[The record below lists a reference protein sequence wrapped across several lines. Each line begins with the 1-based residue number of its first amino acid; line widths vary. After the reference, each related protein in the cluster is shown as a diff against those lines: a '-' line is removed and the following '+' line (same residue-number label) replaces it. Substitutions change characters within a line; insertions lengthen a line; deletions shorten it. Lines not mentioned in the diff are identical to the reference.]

1 MGNNNQKPRAHALDA
16 LRGYA
21 IITMVLSAMEAFS
34 VLPRWMY
41 HAQVPPPDHVFDP
54 TIYGI
59 TWVDIIFPFFLFSM
73 GAAIPLSLGRQHAK
87 GESIMKLTWKTVQRW
102 VKLTFFAIFIIH
114 AFPFMLGYEQE
125 WMRYAM
131 PIFFFIL
138 LCLMFMPNPFG
149 LSPYKARAITWSA
162 YLVAVGFMLLQPYAG
177 GAPFRLTDSDCIML
191 ILANVSLTGSIIYLL
206 TIGHPLRR
214 RALLPFLVALVMAA
228 HTANS
233 WPALLIHTSWLPWL
247 YLPAYQEYL
256 LIIIPGTVA
265 GEWIAQWLEKMKA
278 NDTSEGLVESVQKKN
293 EAVLENVNPL
303 KGGGEAVLENGNPL
317 KGGRG
322 AVLENG
328 NKVKNDEKAVLENVN
343 PLKGGR
349 GAVLENGNGV
359 KNDEKVV
366 LENGN
371 PLKGGGGAVLEN
383 ENKVRTRS
391 EEMKD
396 KENSLAL
403 PVAFLSLALIVVN
416 VVLLFGR
423 HLVANLVATMVLTAL
438 TAWLLRSRREAGT
451 TGVEAAKQRSA
462 SKDASSQN
470 AAKQEVSNREAS
482 SQEAAE
488 REVSNREASSQEA
501 AKQEVSSR
509 EASSQEASK
518 QEVYNHR
525 SSSITASPT
534 LHFWQRLSSAGA
546 YLLLLGLCLE
556 SYEGGIRKDDVTL
569 SYLFVTCGLAFYALL
584 LLTVVCDH
592 WHVRWLC
599 APLEM
604 VGKNPMV
611 AYVSAS
617 MVIIPVLILTHIY
630 PYIDALSS
638 QPLTGFL
645 KGVLLTTLCMAL
657 TAWFTHKRW
666 FWKT

>member
-191 ILANVSLTGSIIYLL
+191 ILANVSLIGSIIYLL

-214 RALLPFLVALVMAA
+214 LALLPFLVALFMAA

-278 NDTSEGLVESVQKKN
+278 NDTSKGLVDNYKKKSES
-293 EAVLENVNPL
+293 VLENVNPL
-303 KGGGEAVLENGNPL
+303 KGG
-317 KGGRG
+317 KG

-328 NKVKNDEKAVLENVN
+328 NKVKNDEKAVLEN
-343 PLKGGR
+343 
-349 GAVLENGNGV
+349 
-359 KNDEKVV
+359 
-366 LENGN
+366 
-371 PLKGGGGAVLEN
+371 

-391 EEMKD
+391 EEMKE
-396 KENSLAL
+396 KENALAL
-403 PVAFLSLALIVVN
+403 PVALLSLALIVVN

-423 HLVANLVATMVLTAL
+423 YLVANLVATMVLTAL

-451 TGVEAAKQRSA
+451 TGVEAAKQ
-462 SKDASSQN
+462 DT
-470 AAKQEVSNREAS
+470 SN
-482 SQEAAE
+482 Q
-488 REVSNREASSQEA
+488 
-501 AKQEVSSR
+501 
-509 EASSQEASK
+509 
-518 QEVYNHR
+518 R
-525 SSSITASPT
+525 SSSTPASPT

-617 MVIIPVLILTHIY
+617 MVIIPVLILTQLY

-645 KGVLLTTLCMAL
+645 KGVLLTALCMAL

>member
-214 RALLPFLVALVMAA
+214 LALLPFLVALFMAA

-247 YLPAYQEYL
+247 YLPASQVYL

-278 NDTSEGLVESVQKKN
+278 NDTSKALVDNYQKKS

-303 KGGGEAVLENGNPL
+303 KGGRE
-317 KGGRG
+317 

-328 NKVKNDEKAVLENVN
+328 NKVKNDEK
-343 PLKGGR
+343 
-349 GAVLENGNGV
+349 
-359 KNDEKVV
+359 
-366 LENGN
+366 
-371 PLKGGGGAVLEN
+371 AVLEN

-396 KENSLAL
+396 KENALAL
-403 PVAFLSLALIVVN
+403 PVALLSLALIVVN

-438 TAWLLRSRREAGT
+438 TAWLLRSRRKAGT
-451 TGVEAAKQRSA
+451 TGVETAKQRDA

-470 AAKQEVSNREAS
+470 
-482 SQEAAE
+482 
-488 REVSNREASSQEA
+488 A

-518 QEVYNHR
+518 QEVYNQKC
-525 SSSITASPT
+525 SSITASPT

-645 KGVLLTTLCMAL
+645 KGVLLTALCMAL

>member
-214 RALLPFLVALVMAA
+214 LALLPFLVALFMAA

-233 WPALLIHTSWLPWL
+233 WPALLIHTSWLPWI

-265 GEWIAQWLEKMKA
+265 GEWIAQWLETMKA
-278 NDTSEGLVESVQKKN
+278 NDTSKGLVESFQKKN

-303 KGGGEAVLENGNPL
+303 KSR
-317 KGGRG
+317 RG

-349 GAVLENGNGV
+349 ESVLQ
-359 KNDEKVV
+359 
-366 LENGN
+366 
-371 PLKGGGGAVLEN
+371 N

-396 KENSLAL
+396 KENALAL

-462 SKDASSQN
+462 SRDVSSQN

-482 SQEAAE
+482 L
-488 REVSNREASSQEA
+488 QEA

-518 QEVYNHR
+518 QEVSSREASSQEVYNHR

-630 PYIDALSS
+630 PYIDSLSS

>member
-214 RALLPFLVALVMAA
+214 LALLPFLVALFMAA

-247 YLPAYQEYL
+247 YLPAYQVYL

-278 NDTSEGLVESVQKKN
+278 NDTSEGLVESYQKKN

-303 KGGGEAVLENGNPL
+303 KS
-317 KGGRG
+317 R
-322 AVLENG
+322 
-328 NKVKNDEKAVLENVN
+328 
-343 PLKGGR
+343 R

-366 LENGN
+366 LEN
-371 PLKGGGGAVLEN
+371 

-396 KENSLAL
+396 KENALAL
-403 PVAFLSLALIVVN
+403 PVALLSLALIIVN

-482 SQEAAE
+482 L
-488 REVSNREASSQEA
+488 QEA

-518 QEVYNHR
+518 QEVYNQKT
-525 SSSITASPT
+525 SSIPASPT

-645 KGVLLTTLCMAL
+645 KGVLLTALCMAL

>member
-125 WMRYAM
+125 WMRFAM

-214 RALLPFLVALVMAA
+214 LALLPFLVALFMAA

-278 NDTSEGLVESVQKKN
+278 NYTSKGLVDNYQKKS
-293 EAVLENVNPL
+293 
-303 KGGGEAVLENGNPL
+303 EAVLENGNPL

-322 AVLENG
+322 AVLENV
-328 NKVKNDEKAVLENVN
+328 NKVKNDEKV
-343 PLKGGR
+343 
-349 GAVLENGNGV
+349 
-359 KNDEKVV
+359 
-366 LENGN
+366 
-371 PLKGGGGAVLEN
+371 VLEN

-396 KENSLAL
+396 KENALAL
-403 PVAFLSLALIVVN
+403 PVALLSLALIVVN

-451 TGVEAAKQRSA
+451 TGVEAAKQ
-462 SKDASSQN
+462 
-470 AAKQEVSNREAS
+470 ETSN
-482 SQEAAE
+482 Q
-488 REVSNREASSQEA
+488 
-501 AKQEVSSR
+501 
-509 EASSQEASK
+509 
-518 QEVYNHR
+518 R
-525 SSSITASPT
+525 SSSAPASPT

-617 MVIIPVLILTHIY
+617 MVIIPVLILTQLY
-630 PYIDALSS
+630 SYIDSLSS

-645 KGVLLTTLCMAL
+645 KGVLLTALCMAL

>member
-149 LSPYKARAITWSA
+149 LSPYKARTITWSA

-206 TIGHPLRR
+206 TIGHHLRR
-214 RALLPFLVALVMAA
+214 LALLPFLVALFMAA

-233 WPALLIHTSWLPWL
+233 WPALFIHTSWLPWL

-278 NDTSEGLVESVQKKN
+278 NDMSKGLVDNYQKKN
-293 EAVLENVNPL
+293 EAVLES
-303 KGGGEAVLENGNPL
+303 G
-317 KGGRG
+317 
-322 AVLENG
+322 
-328 NKVKNDEKAVLENVN
+328 N

-366 LENGN
+366 LEN
-371 PLKGGGGAVLEN
+371 

-391 EEMKD
+391 EEMKC
-396 KENSLAL
+396 KENALAL
-403 PVAFLSLALIVVN
+403 PVALLSLALIVVN

-438 TAWLLRSRREAGT
+438 TAWLLRSRREAGK
-451 TGVEAAKQRSA
+451 TGVEAAKQRAA
-462 SKDASSQN
+462 SQDASSQN
-470 AAKQEVSNREAS
+470 AAKQELSNRD
-482 SQEAAE
+482 
-488 REVSNREASSQEA
+488 ASSQEA
-501 AKQEVSSR
+501 AKQEV
-509 EASSQEASK
+509 
-518 QEVYNHR
+518 YNQK
-525 SSSITASPT
+525 SSSAPVSPT

-645 KGVLLTTLCMAL
+645 KGVLLTALCMAL

>member
-87 GESIMKLTWKTVQRW
+87 GKSIMKLTWKTVQRW

-214 RALLPFLVALVMAA
+214 LALLPFLVALFMAA

-278 NDTSEGLVESVQKKN
+278 NDTSEGLVESYQKKN
-293 EAVLENVNPL
+293 EAVLES
-303 KGGGEAVLENGNPL
+303 G
-317 KGGRG
+317 
-322 AVLENG
+322 
-328 NKVKNDEKAVLENVN
+328 N

-359 KNDEKVV
+359 KNDEKAVLENVNLLKGGGGAV

-371 PLKGGGGAVLEN
+371 KVKNDEKAVLEN

-396 KENSLAL
+396 KENALAL
-403 PVAFLSLALIVVN
+403 PVALLSLALIVVN

-451 TGVEAAKQRSA
+451 TGVEAAKQRAA
-462 SKDASSQN
+462 SRDASLQE
-470 AAKQEVSNREAS
+470 AAKQET
-482 SQEAAE
+482 
-488 REVSNREASSQEA
+488 SNREASSQEA
-501 AKQEVSSR
+501 AKQEV
-509 EASSQEASK
+509 
-518 QEVYNHR
+518 YNHR
-525 SSSITASPT
+525 YSSIPASPT

-630 PYIDALSS
+630 PYIDSLSS

-645 KGVLLTTLCMAL
+645 KGVLLTALCMAL

>member
-214 RALLPFLVALVMAA
+214 LALLPFLVALFMAA

-278 NDTSEGLVESVQKKN
+278 NDTSKGLVENYQKKS
-293 EAVLENVNPL
+293 
-303 KGGGEAVLENGNPL
+303 EAVLENGNPL

-328 NKVKNDEKAVLENVN
+328 N
-343 PLKGGR
+343 
-349 GAVLENGNGV
+349 GV
-359 KNDEKVV
+359 KNDEK
-366 LENGN
+366 
-371 PLKGGGGAVLEN
+371 AVLEN

-391 EEMKD
+391 EEMKE
-396 KENSLAL
+396 KENALAL
-403 PVAFLSLALIVVN
+403 PVALLSLALIVVN

-438 TAWLLRSRREAGT
+438 TAWLLRSRRKAGT
-451 TGVEAAKQRSA
+451 TGVEAAKQ
-462 SKDASSQN
+462 
-470 AAKQEVSNREAS
+470 ETSN
-482 SQEAAE
+482 Q
-488 REVSNREASSQEA
+488 
-501 AKQEVSSR
+501 
-509 EASSQEASK
+509 
-518 QEVYNHR
+518 R
-525 SSSITASPT
+525 SSSAPASPT

-645 KGVLLTTLCMAL
+645 KGVLLTSLCMAL

>member
-125 WMRYAM
+125 WMCYAM

-214 RALLPFLVALVMAA
+214 LALLPFLVALFMAA

-278 NDTSEGLVESVQKKN
+278 NDTSKGLVDNYKK
-293 EAVLENVNPL
+293 
-303 KGGGEAVLENGNPL
+303 KSEAVLENGNPL

-328 NKVKNDEKAVLENVN
+328 NKVKNDEKAVLEN
-343 PLKGGR
+343 
-349 GAVLENGNGV
+349 
-359 KNDEKVV
+359 
-366 LENGN
+366 
-371 PLKGGGGAVLEN
+371 

-391 EEMKD
+391 EEMKE
-396 KENSLAL
+396 KENALAL
-403 PVAFLSLALIVVN
+403 PVALLSLALIVVN

-438 TAWLLRSRREAGT
+438 TAWLLRSRRKAGT
-451 TGVEAAKQRSA
+451 TGVEAAKQRAA

-470 AAKQEVSNREAS
+470 AAKQEL
-482 SQEAAE
+482 
-488 REVSNREASSQEA
+488 SNREASSQEA
-501 AKQEVSSR
+501 AKQEV
-509 EASSQEASK
+509 
-518 QEVYNHR
+518 YNQK
-525 SSSITASPT
+525 SSSIPASPT

-645 KGVLLTTLCMAL
+645 KGVLLTALCMAL

>member
-102 VKLTFFAIFIIH
+102 VKLTLFAIFIIH

-214 RALLPFLVALVMAA
+214 LALLPFLVALFMAA

-247 YLPAYQEYL
+247 YLPAYQVYL

-278 NDTSEGLVESVQKKN
+278 NDTSKGLVESYQKKN

-303 KGGGEAVLENGNPL
+303 KGGRE
-317 KGGRG
+317 
-322 AVLENG
+322 
-328 NKVKNDEKAVLENVN
+328 
-343 PLKGGR
+343 
-349 GAVLENGNGV
+349 AVLENGNGV

-366 LENGN
+366 LED
-371 PLKGGGGAVLEN
+371 

-396 KENSLAL
+396 KENALAL

-438 TAWLLRSRREAGT
+438 TAWLLRSRREAST
-451 TGVEAAKQRSA
+451 TGVEAAKQRAA
-462 SKDASSQN
+462 SRDASSQN
-470 AAKQEVSNREAS
+470 AAKQEVSNREAP

-488 REVSNREASSQEA
+488 REV
-501 AKQEVSSR
+501 
-509 EASSQEASK
+509 
-518 QEVYNHR
+518 YNQKT
-525 SSSITASPT
+525 SSIPASPT

-617 MVIIPVLILTHIY
+617 MVIIPVLILTQLY

>member
-138 LCLMFMPNPFG
+138 LCLMFMSNPFG

-214 RALLPFLVALVMAA
+214 LALLPFLVALFMAA

-278 NDTSEGLVESVQKKN
+278 NDTSKGLVDNYQKKS
-293 EAVLENVNPL
+293 
-303 KGGGEAVLENGNPL
+303 EAVLENGNPL

-328 NKVKNDEKAVLENVN
+328 NKVKNDEKAVLEN
-343 PLKGGR
+343 
-349 GAVLENGNGV
+349 
-359 KNDEKVV
+359 
-366 LENGN
+366 
-371 PLKGGGGAVLEN
+371 

-391 EEMKD
+391 EEMKE
-396 KENSLAL
+396 KENALAL
-403 PVAFLSLALIVVN
+403 PVALLSLALIVVN

-438 TAWLLRSRREAGT
+438 TAWLLRSRRKAGT
-451 TGVEAAKQRSA
+451 TGVEAAKQRAA

-470 AAKQEVSNREAS
+470 AAKQEL
-482 SQEAAE
+482 
-488 REVSNREASSQEA
+488 SNREASSQEA
-501 AKQEVSSR
+501 AKQEV
-509 EASSQEASK
+509 
-518 QEVYNHR
+518 YNQK
-525 SSSITASPT
+525 SSSIPASPT

-645 KGVLLTTLCMAL
+645 KGVLLTALCMAL

>member
-149 LSPYKARAITWSA
+149 LSQYKARAITWSA

-214 RALLPFLVALVMAA
+214 LALLPFLVALFMAA

-247 YLPAYQEYL
+247 YLPAYQVYL

-278 NDTSEGLVESVQKKN
+278 NDTSEGLVESYQKKN
-293 EAVLENVNPL
+293 E
-303 KGGGEAVLENGNPL
+303 
-317 KGGRG
+317 
-322 AVLENG
+322 
-328 NKVKNDEKAVLENVN
+328 AVLENVN

-383 ENKVRTRS
+383 GNKVKNDEKAVLENENKVRTRS

-396 KENSLAL
+396 KENALAL
-403 PVAFLSLALIVVN
+403 PVALLSLALIIVN

-451 TGVEAAKQRSA
+451 PGVEAAKQRVA

-470 AAKQEVSNREAS
+470 AAKQEVSSREAS
-482 SQEAAE
+482 SQEAAKQ
-488 REVSNREASSQEA
+488 EVYNREASSQEA
-501 AKQEVSSR
+501 AKQEV
-509 EASSQEASK
+509 
-518 QEVYNHR
+518 YNQKC
-525 SSSITASPT
+525 SSIPASPT

-617 MVIIPVLILTHIY
+617 MVIIPVLILTQLY

-645 KGVLLTTLCMAL
+645 KGVLLTALCMAL

>member
-214 RALLPFLVALVMAA
+214 LALLPFLVALFMAA

-265 GEWIAQWLEKMKA
+265 GEWIAQWLETMKA
-278 NDTSEGLVESVQKKN
+278 NDTSKGLVESYQKKN
-293 EAVLENVNPL
+293 EAVLES
-303 KGGGEAVLENGNPL
+303 GNPL

-328 NKVKNDEKAVLENVN
+328 NKVKNDEKAVLEN
-343 PLKGGR
+343 
-349 GAVLENGNGV
+349 
-359 KNDEKVV
+359 
-366 LENGN
+366 
-371 PLKGGGGAVLEN
+371 

-391 EEMKD
+391 EEMKE
-396 KENSLAL
+396 KENALAL
-403 PVAFLSLALIVVN
+403 PVALLSLALIVVN

-451 TGVEAAKQRSA
+451 TGVEAAKQRAA
-462 SKDASSQN
+462 SKD
-470 AAKQEVSNREAS
+470 
-482 SQEAAE
+482 
-488 REVSNREASSQEA
+488 ASSQEA
-501 AKQEVSSR
+501 AKQEV
-509 EASSQEASK
+509 
-518 QEVYNHR
+518 YNQK
-525 SSSITASPT
+525 SSSAPASPT

-604 VGKNPMV
+604 VGKSPMV

-645 KGVLLTTLCMAL
+645 KGVLLTSLCMAL

>member
-214 RALLPFLVALVMAA
+214 LALLPFLVALFMAA

-247 YLPAYQEYL
+247 YLPAYQVYL

-278 NDTSEGLVESVQKKN
+278 NDTSKGLVESYQKKN

-303 KGGGEAVLENGNPL
+303 KGGREAVLENW
-317 KGGRG
+317 
-322 AVLENG
+322 
-328 NKVKNDEKAVLENVN
+328 NKVKNDEKVVLENVN
-343 PLKGGR
+343 PLKSRR

-359 KNDEKVV
+359 KNDEK
-366 LENGN
+366 
-371 PLKGGGGAVLEN
+371 AVLES

-396 KENSLAL
+396 KENALAL
-403 PVAFLSLALIVVN
+403 PVALLSLALIIVN

-438 TAWLLRSRREAGT
+438 SAWLLRSRRKAGT
-451 TGVEAAKQRSA
+451 TGVEAAKQRA
-462 SKDASSQN
+462 APRDASSQN
-470 AAKQEVSNREAS
+470 
-482 SQEAAE
+482 
-488 REVSNREASSQEA
+488 A

-509 EASSQEASK
+509 EASSQEAAK
-518 QEVYNHR
+518 QEVYNR
-525 SSSITASPT
+525 EASSQEAAKQEVYNQKTSSIPASPT

-617 MVIIPVLILTHIY
+617 MVIIPVLILTQLY

-645 KGVLLTTLCMAL
+645 KGVLLTALCMAL

>member
-125 WMRYAM
+125 WMRFAM

-149 LSPYKARAITWSA
+149 LSPYKARTITWSA

-214 RALLPFLVALVMAA
+214 LALLPFLVALFMAA

-233 WPALLIHTSWLPWL
+233 WPAQLIHTSWLPWL

-278 NDTSEGLVESVQKKN
+278 NDMSKGLVDNYQKKN
-293 EAVLENVNPL
+293 
-303 KGGGEAVLENGNPL
+303 EAVLENGNPL

-328 NKVKNDEKAVLENVN
+328 NKVKNDEKAVLEKGN

-349 GAVLENGNGV
+349 EAVLENVNKV
-359 KNDEKVV
+359 KNDEKV
-366 LENGN
+366 
-371 PLKGGGGAVLEN
+371 VLEN

-396 KENSLAL
+396 KENALAL
-403 PVAFLSLALIVVN
+403 PVALLSLALIVVN

-451 TGVEAAKQRSA
+451 TGVEAAKQ
-462 SKDASSQN
+462 
-470 AAKQEVSNREAS
+470 EISN
-482 SQEAAE
+482 Q
-488 REVSNREASSQEA
+488 
-501 AKQEVSSR
+501 K
-509 EASSQEASK
+509 
-518 QEVYNHR
+518 
-525 SSSITASPT
+525 SSSAPASPT

-645 KGVLLTTLCMAL
+645 KGVLLTALCMAL

>member
-214 RALLPFLVALVMAA
+214 LALLPFLVALFMAA

-265 GEWIAQWLEKMKA
+265 GEWIAQWLEKMKT
-278 NDTSEGLVESVQKKN
+278 NDTSKGLVDNYQKKN
-293 EAVLENVNPL
+293 
-303 KGGGEAVLENGNPL
+303 EAVLENGNPL
-317 KGGRG
+317 KGGRE

-328 NKVKNDEKAVLENVN
+328 NKVKNDEK
-343 PLKGGR
+343 
-349 GAVLENGNGV
+349 
-359 KNDEKVV
+359 
-366 LENGN
+366 
-371 PLKGGGGAVLEN
+371 AVLEN

-396 KENSLAL
+396 KENALAL
-403 PVAFLSLALIVVN
+403 PVALLSLALIVVN

-438 TAWLLRSRREAGT
+438 TAWLLRSRRKAGT
-451 TGVEAAKQRSA
+451 TGVEAAKQ
-462 SKDASSQN
+462 
-470 AAKQEVSNREAS
+470 ETSN
-482 SQEAAE
+482 Q
-488 REVSNREASSQEA
+488 
-501 AKQEVSSR
+501 K
-509 EASSQEASK
+509 
-518 QEVYNHR
+518 
-525 SSSITASPT
+525 SSSTPASPT

-645 KGVLLTTLCMAL
+645 KGVLLTALCMAL

>member
-214 RALLPFLVALVMAA
+214 LALLPFLVALFMAA

-278 NDTSEGLVESVQKKN
+278 NDTSKGLVENFQKKS

-303 KGGGEAVLENGNPL
+303 KSR
-317 KGGRG
+317 RG

-328 NKVKNDEKAVLENVN
+328 DKVKNDEKAVLENVN
-343 PLKGGR
+343 LLKGGR
-349 GAVLENGNGV
+349 E
-359 KNDEKVV
+359 
-366 LENGN
+366 
-371 PLKGGGGAVLEN
+371 AVLEN

-396 KENSLAL
+396 KENALAL

-482 SQEAAE
+482 L
-488 REVSNREASSQEA
+488 QEA

-617 MVIIPVLILTHIY
+617 MVIIPVLILTQLY

>member
-125 WMRYAM
+125 WMCYAM

-214 RALLPFLVALVMAA
+214 LALLPFLVALFMAA

-233 WPALLIHTSWLPWL
+233 WPAQLIHTSWLPWL

-278 NDTSEGLVESVQKKN
+278 NDTSKGLVENCQKKN
-293 EAVLENVNPL
+293 
-303 KGGGEAVLENGNPL
+303 GAVLENGNPL

-328 NKVKNDEKAVLENVN
+328 NKVKNDEKV
-343 PLKGGR
+343 
-349 GAVLENGNGV
+349 
-359 KNDEKVV
+359 
-366 LENGN
+366 
-371 PLKGGGGAVLEN
+371 VLEN

-396 KENSLAL
+396 KENALAL
-403 PVAFLSLALIVVN
+403 PVALLSLALIVVN

-451 TGVEAAKQRSA
+451 TGVEAAKQ
-462 SKDASSQN
+462 
-470 AAKQEVSNREAS
+470 ETSN
-482 SQEAAE
+482 Q
-488 REVSNREASSQEA
+488 
-501 AKQEVSSR
+501 K
-509 EASSQEASK
+509 
-518 QEVYNHR
+518 
-525 SSSITASPT
+525 SSSTPVSPT

-645 KGVLLTTLCMAL
+645 KGVLLTALCMAL

>member
-149 LSPYKARAITWSA
+149 LSPYKARTITWSA

-214 RALLPFLVALVMAA
+214 LALLPFLVALFMAA

-233 WPALLIHTSWLPWL
+233 WPAQLIHTSWLPWL

-278 NDTSEGLVESVQKKN
+278 NDTSKGLVDNYQKKN
-293 EAVLENVNPL
+293 EAVLENVNLL
-303 KGGGEAVLENGNPL
+303 KGGG
-317 KGGRG
+317 G

-328 NKVKNDEKAVLENVN
+328 NKVKNDEK
-343 PLKGGR
+343 
-349 GAVLENGNGV
+349 
-359 KNDEKVV
+359 
-366 LENGN
+366 
-371 PLKGGGGAVLEN
+371 AVLEN

-396 KENSLAL
+396 KENALAL
-403 PVAFLSLALIVVN
+403 PVALLSLALIIVN

-482 SQEAAE
+482 L
-488 REVSNREASSQEA
+488 QEA

-509 EASSQEASK
+509 EASS

-645 KGVLLTTLCMAL
+645 KGVLLTALCMAL

>member
-214 RALLPFLVALVMAA
+214 LALLPFLVALFMAA

-233 WPALLIHTSWLPWL
+233 WPAQLIHTSWLPWL

-278 NDTSEGLVESVQKKN
+278 NDTSKGLVDNYQKKS
-293 EAVLENVNPL
+293 
-303 KGGGEAVLENGNPL
+303 EAVLENGNPL

-328 NKVKNDEKAVLENVN
+328 NKVKNDEKAVLEKGN

-349 GAVLENGNGV
+349 GAVLENVNKV
-359 KNDEKVV
+359 KNDEKV
-366 LENGN
+366 
-371 PLKGGGGAVLEN
+371 VLEN

-396 KENSLAL
+396 KENALAL
-403 PVAFLSLALIVVN
+403 PVALLSLALIVVN

-451 TGVEAAKQRSA
+451 TGVEAAKQ
-462 SKDASSQN
+462 
-470 AAKQEVSNREAS
+470 ETSN
-482 SQEAAE
+482 Q
-488 REVSNREASSQEA
+488 
-501 AKQEVSSR
+501 
-509 EASSQEASK
+509 
-518 QEVYNHR
+518 R
-525 SSSITASPT
+525 SSSAPASPT

-617 MVIIPVLILTHIY
+617 MVIIPVLILTQLY
-630 PYIDALSS
+630 SYIDSLSS

-645 KGVLLTTLCMAL
+645 KGVLLTALCMAL

>member
-125 WMRYAM
+125 WMCYAM

-214 RALLPFLVALVMAA
+214 LALLPFLVALFMAA

-233 WPALLIHTSWLPWL
+233 WPAQLIHTSWLPWL

-265 GEWIAQWLEKMKA
+265 GEWIAQWLEKMKT
-278 NDTSEGLVESVQKKN
+278 NDTSMGLVDNYQKKN
-293 EAVLENVNPL
+293 
-303 KGGGEAVLENGNPL
+303 GAVLENGNPL
-317 KGGRG
+317 KGGR
-322 AVLENG
+322 E
-328 NKVKNDEKAVLENVN
+328 
-343 PLKGGR
+343 
-349 GAVLENGNGV
+349 AVLENGNGV
-359 KNDEKVV
+359 KNDEK
-366 LENGN
+366 
-371 PLKGGGGAVLEN
+371 AVLEN

-391 EEMKD
+391 EEMKE
-396 KENSLAL
+396 KENALAL
-403 PVAFLSLALIVVN
+403 PVALLSLALIVVN

-451 TGVEAAKQRSA
+451 TDVEAAKQRAA
-462 SKDASSQN
+462 SKDASSQE

-482 SQEAAE
+482 SQEAA
-488 REVSNREASSQEA
+488 
-501 AKQEVSSR
+501 
-509 EASSQEASK
+509 K
-518 QEVYNHR
+518 QEVYNQK
-525 SSSITASPT
+525 SSSAPVSPT

-611 AYVSAS
+611 AYVSSS

-645 KGVLLTTLCMAL
+645 KGVLLTALCMAL

>member
-87 GESIMKLTWKTVQRW
+87 GESITKLTWKTVQRW

-149 LSPYKARAITWSA
+149 YSPYKARAITWSA

-214 RALLPFLVALVMAA
+214 LALLPFLIALFMAA

-233 WPALLIHTSWLPWL
+233 WPAQLIHTSWLPWL

-278 NDTSEGLVESVQKKN
+278 KDTGKGLVENYQIN
-293 EAVLENVNPL
+293 
-303 KGGGEAVLENGNPL
+303 EAVLENGNPL
-317 KGGRG
+317 KGGRE
-322 AVLENG
+322 AALENG
-328 NKVKNDEKAVLENVN
+328 KGVKDVEKAVLENEIKDEEQEVLEN
-343 PLKGGR
+343 NEEKKGGR
-349 GAVLENGNGV
+349 GAVLESGNKV

-371 PLKGGGGAVLEN
+371 
-383 ENKVRTRS
+383 KVRTKS
-391 EEMKD
+391 EEMKE
-396 KENSLAL
+396 KENALAL
-403 PVAFLSLALIVVN
+403 PVALLSLILIVTN

-423 HLVANLVATMVLTAL
+423 HLVVNLIATMVLTAL

-451 TGVEAAKQRSA
+451 TGVEAAKQR
-462 SKDASSQN
+462 
-470 AAKQEVSNREAS
+470 AALKEAS
-482 SQEAAE
+482 SQGAAKQ
-488 REVSNREASSQEA
+488 EVSNREASSQEA
-501 AKQEVSSR
+501 AKQEVSNR
-509 EASSQEASK
+509 EASSQEAAKQRISNREASSQEAAK
-518 QEVYNHR
+518 QEVSNQK
-525 SSSITASPT
+525 SSSTPASPT

-617 MVIIPVLILTHIY
+617 MVIIPVLILTQLY

-645 KGVLLTTLCMAL
+645 KGVLLTALCMAL

>member
-214 RALLPFLVALVMAA
+214 LALLPFLVALFMAA

-265 GEWIAQWLEKMKA
+265 GEWIAQWLETMKA
-278 NDTSEGLVESVQKKN
+278 NDTSKGLVDNYQKKS
-293 EAVLENVNPL
+293 
-303 KGGGEAVLENGNPL
+303 EAVLENGNPL

-328 NKVKNDEKAVLENVN
+328 NKVKNDEKAVLENGN
-343 PLKGGR
+343 PLKGR
-349 GAVLENGNGV
+349 REAVLENGNGV
-359 KNDEKVV
+359 KNDEKV
-366 LENGN
+366 
-371 PLKGGGGAVLEN
+371 VLEN

-396 KENSLAL
+396 KENALAL
-403 PVAFLSLALIVVN
+403 PVALLSLALIVVN

-451 TGVEAAKQRSA
+451 TGVEAAKQ
-462 SKDASSQN
+462 
-470 AAKQEVSNREAS
+470 ETSN
-482 SQEAAE
+482 Q
-488 REVSNREASSQEA
+488 
-501 AKQEVSSR
+501 
-509 EASSQEASK
+509 
-518 QEVYNHR
+518 R
-525 SSSITASPT
+525 SSSAPASPT

-617 MVIIPVLILTHIY
+617 MVIIPVLILTQLY

-645 KGVLLTTLCMAL
+645 KGVLLTALCMAL

>member
-177 GAPFRLTDSDCIML
+177 GAPFRLNDSDCIML

-214 RALLPFLVALVMAA
+214 LALLPFLVALFMAA

-247 YLPAYQEYL
+247 YLPAYQVYL

-278 NDTSEGLVESVQKKN
+278 NDTSEGLVESYQKKN

-303 KGGGEAVLENGNPL
+303 KGG
-317 KGGRG
+317 RG
-322 AVLENG
+322 S
-328 NKVKNDEKAVLENVN
+328 
-343 PLKGGR
+343 
-349 GAVLENGNGV
+349 VLENGNGV
-359 KNDEKVV
+359 KNDEK
-366 LENGN
+366 
-371 PLKGGGGAVLEN
+371 AVLEN

-396 KENSLAL
+396 KENALAL
-403 PVAFLSLALIVVN
+403 PVALLSLALIIVN

-451 TGVEAAKQRSA
+451 TGVEAAKQRAA
-462 SKDASSQN
+462 SRDASSQN

-501 AKQEVSSR
+501 AKQEV
-509 EASSQEASK
+509 
-518 QEVYNHR
+518 YNQKT
-525 SSSITASPT
+525 SSIPASPT

-617 MVIIPVLILTHIY
+617 MVIIPVLILTQLY

-645 KGVLLTTLCMAL
+645 KGVLLTALCMAL

>member
-138 LCLMFMPNPFG
+138 LCLMFMSNPFG

-214 RALLPFLVALVMAA
+214 LALLPFLVALFMAA

-265 GEWIAQWLEKMKA
+265 GEWIAQWLETMKA
-278 NDTSEGLVESVQKKN
+278 NDTSKGLVDNYQKKS
-293 EAVLENVNPL
+293 
-303 KGGGEAVLENGNPL
+303 EAVLENGNPL

-328 NKVKNDEKAVLENVN
+328 N
-343 PLKGGR
+343 
-349 GAVLENGNGV
+349 GV
-359 KNDEKVV
+359 KNDEK
-366 LENGN
+366 
-371 PLKGGGGAVLEN
+371 AVLEN

-391 EEMKD
+391 EDMKD
-396 KENSLAL
+396 KENALAL
-403 PVAFLSLALIVVN
+403 PVALLSLALIVVN

-438 TAWLLRSRREAGT
+438 TAWLLRSRRAAGT
-451 TGVEAAKQRSA
+451 TGVEAAKQRA
-462 SKDASSQN
+462 ALKDASSQN
-470 AAKQEVSNREAS
+470 AAKQEL
-482 SQEAAE
+482 
-488 REVSNREASSQEA
+488 SNREASSQEA

-509 EASSQEASK
+509 EASSQEAAQ
-518 QEVYNHR
+518 QEVSNHR

-617 MVIIPVLILTHIY
+617 MVIIPVLILTQLY

-645 KGVLLTTLCMAL
+645 KGVLLTALCMAL

>member
-125 WMRYAM
+125 WMCYAM

-206 TIGHPLRR
+206 TIGLPLRR
-214 RALLPFLVALVMAA
+214 LALLPFLVALFMAA

-247 YLPAYQEYL
+247 YLPAYQVYL

-278 NDTSEGLVESVQKKN
+278 NDTSEGLVESYQKKN
-293 EAVLENVNPL
+293 
-303 KGGGEAVLENGNPL
+303 EAVLENGNPL
-317 KGGRG
+317 KSSRG

-328 NKVKNDEKAVLENVN
+328 NKVKNDEKVVLENGN
-343 PLKGGR
+343 PFKGGR

-371 PLKGGGGAVLEN
+371 GVKNDEKAVLEN

-396 KENSLAL
+396 KENALAL

-451 TGVEAAKQRSA
+451 TGVEAAKQRAA
-462 SKDASSQN
+462 SRDASSQN
-470 AAKQEVSNREAS
+470 AAK
-482 SQEAAE
+482 

-501 AKQEVSSR
+501 AKQEVSNR
-509 EASSQEASK
+509 EASSQEAAK
-518 QEVYNHR
+518 QEVYNQKC
-525 SSSITASPT
+525 SSIPASPT

-645 KGVLLTTLCMAL
+645 KGVLLTALCMAL

>member
-214 RALLPFLVALVMAA
+214 LALLPFLVALFMAA

-233 WPALLIHTSWLPWL
+233 WPTLLIHTSWLPWL

-278 NDTSEGLVESVQKKN
+278 NDTSKGLVESFQKKN

-303 KGGGEAVLENGNPL
+303 KGGREAVLENW
-317 KGGRG
+317 
-322 AVLENG
+322 
-328 NKVKNDEKAVLENVN
+328 NKVKNDEKVVLENGN

-366 LENGN
+366 LEN
-371 PLKGGGGAVLEN
+371 

-396 KENSLAL
+396 KENALAL
-403 PVAFLSLALIVVN
+403 PVALLSLALIIVN

-462 SKDASSQN
+462 SRDASSQN
-470 AAKQEVSNREAS
+470 AAKHEVSNREAS

-488 REVSNREASSQEA
+488 REVSSREASSQEA
-501 AKQEVSSR
+501 AQ
-509 EASSQEASK
+509 
-518 QEVYNHR
+518 QEVYNQKC
-525 SSSITASPT
+525 SSIPASPT

-645 KGVLLTTLCMAL
+645 KGVLLTALCMAL

>member
-214 RALLPFLVALVMAA
+214 LALLPFLVALFMAA

-265 GEWIAQWLEKMKA
+265 GEWITQWLEKMKA
-278 NDTSEGLVESVQKKN
+278 NDTSKGLVENYQKKN
-293 EAVLENVNPL
+293 
-303 KGGGEAVLENGNPL
+303 EAVLENGNPL
-317 KGGRG
+317 KGRGG

-343 PLKGGR
+343 LLKGGR
-349 GAVLENGNGV
+349 EAVLENWNKV
-359 KNDEKVV
+359 KNDEKV
-366 LENGN
+366 
-371 PLKGGGGAVLEN
+371 VLEN

-391 EEMKD
+391 EEMKE
-396 KENSLAL
+396 KENALAL
-403 PVAFLSLALIVVN
+403 PVALLSLALIVVN

-451 TGVEAAKQRSA
+451 TGVEAAKQRA
-462 SKDASSQN
+462 GLKDASSQD
-470 AAKQEVSNREAS
+470 AAEQEVSS
-482 SQEAAE
+482 
-488 REVSNREASSQEA
+488 REASSQEA
-501 AKQEVSSR
+501 AKQEVS
-509 EASSQEASK
+509 
-518 QEVYNHR
+518 NHR
-525 SSSITASPT
+525 FSSIPASPT

-645 KGVLLTTLCMAL
+645 KGVLLTALCMAL

>member
-125 WMRYAM
+125 WMCYAM

-214 RALLPFLVALVMAA
+214 LALLPFLVALFMAA

-278 NDTSEGLVESVQKKN
+278 NDKSKGLVDNYQKKS
-293 EAVLENVNPL
+293 
-303 KGGGEAVLENGNPL
+303 EAVLENGNPL

-328 NKVKNDEKAVLENVN
+328 N
-343 PLKGGR
+343 
-349 GAVLENGNGV
+349 GA
-359 KNDEKVV
+359 KNDEKV
-366 LENGN
+366 
-371 PLKGGGGAVLEN
+371 VLEN

-396 KENSLAL
+396 KENALAL
-403 PVAFLSLALIVVN
+403 PVALLSLALIVVN

-438 TAWLLRSRREAGT
+438 TAWLLRSRRKAGT
-451 TGVEAAKQRSA
+451 TGVEAAKQRAA
-462 SKDASSQN
+462 SRD
-470 AAKQEVSNREAS
+470 
-482 SQEAAE
+482 
-488 REVSNREASSQEA
+488 ASSQEA
-501 AKQEVSSR
+501 AKQEV
-509 EASSQEASK
+509 
-518 QEVYNHR
+518 YNQK
-525 SSSITASPT
+525 SSSIPASPT

-645 KGVLLTTLCMAL
+645 KGVLLTALCMAL

>member
-214 RALLPFLVALVMAA
+214 LALLPFLVALFMAA

-247 YLPAYQEYL
+247 YLPAYQVYL

-278 NDTSEGLVESVQKKN
+278 NDTSKGLVDNYQKKN
-293 EAVLENVNPL
+293 E
-303 KGGGEAVLENGNPL
+303 
-317 KGGRG
+317 
-322 AVLENG
+322 
-328 NKVKNDEKAVLENVN
+328 AVLENVN

-366 LENGN
+366 LEN
-371 PLKGGGGAVLEN
+371 

-396 KENSLAL
+396 KENALAL
-403 PVAFLSLALIVVN
+403 PVALLSLALIIVN

-488 REVSNREASSQEA
+488 REVSNREASLQEAAKQEVYNREASSQEA
-501 AKQEVSSR
+501 AKQEV
-509 EASSQEASK
+509 
-518 QEVYNHR
+518 YNQKC
-525 SSSITASPT
+525 SSITASPT

-617 MVIIPVLILTHIY
+617 MVIIPVLILTQLY

>member
-214 RALLPFLVALVMAA
+214 LALLPFLVALFMAA

-278 NDTSEGLVESVQKKN
+278 NDTSKGLVDNYQKKN
-293 EAVLENVNPL
+293 
-303 KGGGEAVLENGNPL
+303 GAVLENGNPL
-317 KGGRG
+317 KGGRE

-328 NKVKNDEKAVLENVN
+328 NKVKNDEKAVLEN
-343 PLKGGR
+343 
-349 GAVLENGNGV
+349 
-359 KNDEKVV
+359 
-366 LENGN
+366 
-371 PLKGGGGAVLEN
+371 

-391 EEMKD
+391 EEMKE
-396 KENSLAL
+396 KENALAL
-403 PVAFLSLALIVVN
+403 PVALLSLALIVVN

-438 TAWLLRSRREAGT
+438 TAWLLRSRRKAGT
-451 TGVEAAKQRSA
+451 TGVEAAKQ
-462 SKDASSQN
+462 
-470 AAKQEVSNREAS
+470 ETSN
-482 SQEAAE
+482 Q
-488 REVSNREASSQEA
+488 
-501 AKQEVSSR
+501 
-509 EASSQEASK
+509 
-518 QEVYNHR
+518 R
-525 SSSITASPT
+525 SSSAPASPT

-638 QPLTGFL
+638 EPLTGFL
-645 KGVLLTTLCMAL
+645 KGVLLTALCMAL

>member
-125 WMRYAM
+125 WMRFAM

-214 RALLPFLVALVMAA
+214 LALLPFLVALFMAA

-233 WPALLIHTSWLPWL
+233 WPAQLIHTSWLPWL

-278 NDTSEGLVESVQKKN
+278 NDTSKGPVESYQKKS
-293 EAVLENVNPL
+293 EAVFES
-303 KGGGEAVLENGNPL
+303 
-317 KGGRG
+317 
-322 AVLENG
+322 G
-328 NKVKNDEKAVLENVN
+328 NK
-343 PLKGGR
+343 
-349 GAVLENGNGV
+349 V

-371 PLKGGGGAVLEN
+371 PLKGRKEAVLENGNKVKNDEKVVLEN

-396 KENSLAL
+396 KENALAL
-403 PVAFLSLALIVVN
+403 PVALLSLALIVVN

-451 TGVEAAKQRSA
+451 TGVEAAKQ
-462 SKDASSQN
+462 DT
-470 AAKQEVSNREAS
+470 SN
-482 SQEAAE
+482 Q
-488 REVSNREASSQEA
+488 
-501 AKQEVSSR
+501 K
-509 EASSQEASK
+509 
-518 QEVYNHR
+518 
-525 SSSITASPT
+525 SSSTPASPT

-645 KGVLLTTLCMAL
+645 KGVLLTALCMAL

>member
-214 RALLPFLVALVMAA
+214 LALLPFLVALFMAA

-233 WPALLIHTSWLPWL
+233 WPAQLIHTSWLPWL

-278 NDTSEGLVESVQKKN
+278 NDTSKGLVDNYQKKS
-293 EAVLENVNPL
+293 E
-303 KGGGEAVLENGNPL
+303 
-317 KGGRG
+317 

-328 NKVKNDEKAVLENVN
+328 NKVKNDEKAVLEN
-343 PLKGGR
+343 
-349 GAVLENGNGV
+349 
-359 KNDEKVV
+359 
-366 LENGN
+366 
-371 PLKGGGGAVLEN
+371 

-391 EEMKD
+391 EEMKE
-396 KENSLAL
+396 KENALAL
-403 PVAFLSLALIVVN
+403 PVALLSLALIVVN

-438 TAWLLRSRREAGT
+438 TAWLLRSRRKAGT
-451 TGVEAAKQRSA
+451 TGVEAAKQ
-462 SKDASSQN
+462 
-470 AAKQEVSNREAS
+470 ETSN
-482 SQEAAE
+482 Q
-488 REVSNREASSQEA
+488 
-501 AKQEVSSR
+501 K
-509 EASSQEASK
+509 
-518 QEVYNHR
+518 
-525 SSSITASPT
+525 SSSTPASPT

-611 AYVSAS
+611 AYVSSS
-617 MVIIPVLILTHIY
+617 MVIIPVLILTQLY

-645 KGVLLTTLCMAL
+645 KGVLLTALCMAL

>member
-131 PIFFFIL
+131 PILFFIL

-149 LSPYKARAITWSA
+149 LSPYKARAITLSA

-214 RALLPFLVALVMAA
+214 LALLPFLVALFMAA

-247 YLPAYQEYL
+247 YLPAYQVYL

-278 NDTSEGLVESVQKKN
+278 NDTSKGLVDNYQKKN
-293 EAVLENVNPL
+293 E
-303 KGGGEAVLENGNPL
+303 
-317 KGGRG
+317 
-322 AVLENG
+322 
-328 NKVKNDEKAVLENVN
+328 AVLENVN

-371 PLKGGGGAVLEN
+371 PLKGGRGAVLENGNGVKNDEKVVLEN

-396 KENSLAL
+396 KENALAL

-451 TGVEAAKQRSA
+451 TGVEAAKQRAA
-462 SKDASSQN
+462 SRDASSQN

-488 REVSNREASSQEA
+488 REVSSREASSQEA
-501 AKQEVSSR
+501 AKQEV
-509 EASSQEASK
+509 
-518 QEVYNHR
+518 YNQKC
-525 SSSITASPT
+525 SSIPASPT

-617 MVIIPVLILTHIY
+617 MVIIPVLILTQLY

>member
-214 RALLPFLVALVMAA
+214 LALLPFLVALFMAA

-278 NDTSEGLVESVQKKN
+278 NDTSKGLVDNYKKKN
-293 EAVLENVNPL
+293 EAVLES
-303 KGGGEAVLENGNPL
+303 G
-317 KGGRG
+317 
-322 AVLENG
+322 
-328 NKVKNDEKAVLENVN
+328 N

-366 LENGN
+366 LED
-371 PLKGGGGAVLEN
+371 

-396 KENSLAL
+396 KENALAL

-451 TGVEAAKQRSA
+451 TGVEAAKQRAA
-462 SKDASSQN
+462 SRDASSQN
-470 AAKQEVSNREAS
+470 AAKQEVYNREAS
-482 SQEAAE
+482 LQEAA
-488 REVSNREASSQEA
+488 Q
-501 AKQEVSSR
+501 
-509 EASSQEASK
+509 
-518 QEVYNHR
+518 QEVYNQKC
-525 SSSITASPT
+525 SSIPASPT

-645 KGVLLTTLCMAL
+645 KGVLLTALCMAL

>member
-214 RALLPFLVALVMAA
+214 LALLPFLVALFMAA

-278 NDTSEGLVESVQKKN
+278 NDTSEGLVDNYQKKS
-293 EAVLENVNPL
+293 
-303 KGGGEAVLENGNPL
+303 EAVLENGNPL
-317 KGGRG
+317 KGGSE

-328 NKVKNDEKAVLENVN
+328 N
-343 PLKGGR
+343 PLKGGSE
-349 GAVLENGNGV
+349 AVLENGNGV

-366 LENGN
+366 LED
-371 PLKGGGGAVLEN
+371 
-383 ENKVRTRS
+383 ENKVKTRS

-396 KENSLAL
+396 KENALAL
-403 PVAFLSLALIVVN
+403 PVALLSLVLIVVN

-438 TAWLLRSRREAGT
+438 TAWLLRSRREADT
-451 TGVEAAKQRSA
+451 TGVEAAKQRVA

-482 SQEAAE
+482 SQEAA
-488 REVSNREASSQEA
+488 
-501 AKQEVSSR
+501 
-509 EASSQEASK
+509 K
-518 QEVYNHR
+518 QEVYNQKC
-525 SSSITASPT
+525 SSTPASPT

-645 KGVLLTTLCMAL
+645 KGVLLTALCMAL

>member
-214 RALLPFLVALVMAA
+214 LALLPFLVALFMAA

-265 GEWIAQWLEKMKA
+265 GEWIAQWLETMKA
-278 NDTSEGLVESVQKKN
+278 NDTSKGLVDNYQKKS
-293 EAVLENVNPL
+293 
-303 KGGGEAVLENGNPL
+303 EAVLENGNPL

-328 NKVKNDEKAVLENVN
+328 NKVKNDEKAVLESGN

-366 LENGN
+366 LEN
-371 PLKGGGGAVLEN
+371 EN
-383 ENKVRTRS
+383 MVRTRS

-396 KENSLAL
+396 KENALAL
-403 PVAFLSLALIVVN
+403 PVALLSSALIVVN

-451 TGVEAAKQRSA
+451 TDVEAAKQRAA
-462 SKDASSQN
+462 SKDASSQE

-482 SQEAAE
+482 SQEAA
-488 REVSNREASSQEA
+488 
-501 AKQEVSSR
+501 
-509 EASSQEASK
+509 K
-518 QEVYNHR
+518 QEVYNQK
-525 SSSITASPT
+525 SSSAPVSPT

-617 MVIIPVLILTHIY
+617 MVIIPVLILTQLY

-645 KGVLLTTLCMAL
+645 KGVLLTALCMAL

>member
-214 RALLPFLVALVMAA
+214 LALLPFLVALFMAA

-247 YLPAYQEYL
+247 YLPAYQVYL

-278 NDTSEGLVESVQKKN
+278 NDTSKGLVESYQKKN
-293 EAVLENVNPL
+293 E
-303 KGGGEAVLENGNPL
+303 
-317 KGGRG
+317 
-322 AVLENG
+322 
-328 NKVKNDEKAVLENVN
+328 AVLENVN

-366 LENGN
+366 LEN
-371 PLKGGGGAVLEN
+371 

-396 KENSLAL
+396 KENALAL

-482 SQEAAE
+482 SQEAA
-488 REVSNREASSQEA
+488 
-501 AKQEVSSR
+501 
-509 EASSQEASK
+509 K

-525 SSSITASPT
+525 SSSIPASPT

-569 SYLFVTCGLAFYALL
+569 SYLFVTRGLAFYALL

>member
-214 RALLPFLVALVMAA
+214 LALLPFLIALFMAA

-278 NDTSEGLVESVQKKN
+278 NDTSKGLVDNYQKKN
-293 EAVLENVNPL
+293 EAVLES
-303 KGGGEAVLENGNPL
+303 G
-317 KGGRG
+317 
-322 AVLENG
+322 
-328 NKVKNDEKAVLENVN
+328 N

-366 LENGN
+366 LEN
-371 PLKGGGGAVLEN
+371 

-396 KENSLAL
+396 KENALAL
-403 PVAFLSLALIVVN
+403 PVALLSLALIIVN

-451 TGVEAAKQRSA
+451 TGVEAAKQRAA

-501 AKQEVSSR
+501 A
-509 EASSQEASK
+509 K

-645 KGVLLTTLCMAL
+645 KGVLLTALCMAL